1 MVLFQKPSLSV
12 LFVANT
18 QQRLNQVKEEQEEPM
33 GLACQRDEAPG
44 ASALGNPPT
53 ASSAARVVIKDE
65 QAPACTVC
73 DAPLLRDYRK
83 VCKYYS
89 IT

>member
-1 MVLFQKPSLSV
+1 MCLFQKPSLSV
-12 LFVANT
+12 LFVAST
-18 QQRLNQVKEEQEEPM
+18 QQRLNQVKEEQGEPV

-44 ASALGNPPT
+44 ASALGNPP
-53 ASSAARVVIKDE
+53 AVSSGAQVLIKDE

-73 DAPLLRDYRK
+73 DALLPRDYRK
-83 VCKYYS
+83 VCKYFN